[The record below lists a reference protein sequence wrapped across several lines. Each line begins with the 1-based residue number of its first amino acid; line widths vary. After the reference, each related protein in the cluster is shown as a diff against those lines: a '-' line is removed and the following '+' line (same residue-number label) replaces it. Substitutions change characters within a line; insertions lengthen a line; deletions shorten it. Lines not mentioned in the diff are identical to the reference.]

1 MTPADAGVILSPQGP
16 SCNQLSWEQNVLGAR
31 SRKEDS
37 LLREADPGRMG

>member
-1 MTPADAGVILSPQGP
+1 MTPADAGVISSPSRANP
-16 SCNQLSWEQNVLGAR
+16 LSWEWSVLGAR